1 MGSLVKTEPSFQTLK
16 IQNQSQAR
24 PINPA
29 SKKPTIGSA
38 TLAPTSQPDSITSQL
53 NNGVRGLRLNLYDFE
68 DDVWLCHS
76 FGGHR
81 RLGLMVHFPP
91 PFPHLDQTFHLDLHW
106 PESGI

>member
-1 MGSLVKTEPSFQTLK
+1 MKTEPSFQTLK

-76 FGGHR
+76 FGGQYFNYTSLQPTIR
-81 RLGLMVHFPP
+81 YSPQISL
-91 PFPHLDQTFHLDLHW
+91 Q
-106 PESGI
+106 